1 MNQDPLINTFNYYSW
16 YYKQSLKDYQENKK
30 QLDKIEKEILNLV
43 LEKKYHLIDN
53 LNYNNIKKIDE
64 KLSKNLSGFTK
75 IYNQSINNIRESSGF
90 DLIEN

>member
-16 YYKQSLKDYQENKK
+16 YYKQSLKDYHENKK
-30 QLDKIEKEILNLV
+30 QLEKIEKDILQLV

-64 KLSKNLSGFTK
+64 KLSKNLLGFSK
-75 IYNQSINNIRESSGF
+75 IYNETINNIRESNGF